1 MFVYDRLNYAKNPS
15 VYYKQMQNVHME
27 HPEVYEH
34 LKNGGMSVPLGMAN
48 TCGCI
53 LVDQA
58 IEEIANRDTLDSRGH
73 KRIQFIPREQLGKC
87 YLTAE
92 YRSICVQNLKG
103 MGQEKPPDVSHADL
117 EPARIKKDKQS
128 TQVVVNLL

>member
-1 MFVYDRLNYAKNPS
+1 MFAYDRLNYAKYPP

-48 TCGCI
+48 TFGCI

-58 IEEIANRDTLDSRGH
+58 IEEIANRDTLDIRGH
-73 KRIQFIPREQLGKC
+73 ERIQ
-87 YLTAE
+87 
-92 YRSICVQNLKG
+92 S
-103 MGQEKPPDVSHADL
+103 KPWSSRQMLPNV
-117 EPARIKKDKQS
+117 R
-128 TQVVVNLL
+128 V